1 MMTNVSTDGTRS
13 KFSSFVLRP
22 SVLGPYLPSLY
33 LSCIS
38 GVLLVLIQPPVS
50 LYPVAFFALIP
61 LLYAIDQENCQ
72 YAFWNGF
79 VCGFI
84 SFIGLVYWVV
94 IAMNRYGG
102 INIWLSC
109 LILLLLVLYLS
120 LYTGFF
126 AFAVSYLRKRLTLP
140 VYLSAPIIWVLLE
153 YVRGFLFTGFPWSFL
168 AHSQDRFLHL
178 IQVVSITGTYFISF
192 IIVAVNCIIYNV
204 IRKRSVSAIYV
215 SIIFLLFAG
224 SLIYGFK
231 ELSQKEE
238 GTVRTAIVQGNIR
251 QDVKWDEAFKIRTIR
266 TYYQKTLEGAKD
278 ADLIIWPETAM
289 PFIFEDEIYANKY
302 IKDLPVLLRSNLL
315 FGTVSRDRAGKYH
328 NSAYLIDKQSE
339 TVGVY
344 SKVHLVP
351 FGEYTPL
358 VRYLPFLEKLTAA
371 GGDFFPGEGHQPLHT
386 QIGNIGMLICYEGI
400 FPYITNE
407 TIRDGAQVL
416 VNITNDAW
424 YERTSAPFQ
433 HLAFYVFRAIETDR
447 FLLRS
452 ANTGISA
459 VIDPKGRIQAQT
471 PIFVETVLRGSFSLK
486 DTKTFYVR
494 YGDYFIA
501 ILFVALIALC
511 TVKLAI
517 QRKSGAHRPIT
528 RNNQ

>member
-1 MMTNVSTDGTRS
+1 MTSESTDVTRNR
-13 KFSSFVLRP
+13 FSSLVPRP
-22 SVLGPYLPSLY
+22 SVFGSHLPSLY

-38 GVLLVLIQPPVS
+38 GVLLVLIQPPIS

-61 LLYAIDQENCQ
+61 LLYAIDQEDCRS
-72 YAFWNGF
+72 AFRSGF
-79 VCGFI
+79 ICGLI
-84 SFIGLVYWVV
+84 SFIGLVYWIV

-102 INIWLSC
+102 IHIWLSC
-109 LILLLLVLYLS
+109 LILLLLALYLS

-126 AFAVSYLRKRLTLP
+126 ALAVSYLKKRLTLP
-140 VYLSAPIIWVLLE
+140 AYLSAPIIWVLLE

-168 AHSQDRFLHL
+168 AHSQDRFLHF

-192 IIVAVNCIIYNV
+192 IIIAVNCTIYNV
-204 IRKRSVSAIYV
+204 IRRRPLSPVFV
-215 SIIFLLFAG
+215 SIIIFLFAG
-224 SLIYGFK
+224 SLIYGFG
-231 ELSQKEE
+231 ELGKKEE
-238 GTVRTAIVQGNIR
+238 GTFQTAIIQGNIR
-251 QDVKWDEAFKIRTIR
+251 QDVKWDEAFKISTIR
-266 TYYQKTLEGAKD
+266 TYYQKTLEGARN

-289 PFIFEDEIYANKY
+289 PFIFENEIYASQY
-302 IKDLPVLLRSNLL
+302 IKHLPLHLQSSLL
-315 FGTVSRDRAGKYH
+315 FGTVSRDRSGRHH
-328 NSAYLIDKQSE
+328 NSVYVIDKRSE
-339 TVGVY
+339 TVGIY

-358 VRYLPFLEKLTAA
+358 ARYLPFLEKLTAT

-386 QIGNIGMLICYEGI
+386 QAGKIGMLICYEGI
-400 FPYITNE
+400 FPSITNE
-407 TIRDGAQVL
+407 TVRNGAQVL

-433 HLAFYVFRAIETDR
+433 HFAFYVFRAIETDR

-459 VIDPKGRIQAQT
+459 IIDPKGRIQAQT

-494 YGDYFIA
+494 YGDYFIL
-501 ILFVALIALC
+501 ILLAALITLC
-511 TVKLAI
+511 TAKFMMN
-517 QRKSGAHRPIT
+517 
-528 RNNQ
+528 RNT

>member
-1 MMTNVSTDGTRS
+1 MMTSISTGGIRNR
-13 KFSSFVLRP
+13 FSS
-22 SVLGPYLPSLY
+22 LGPHLPSLY

-38 GVLLVLIQPPVS
+38 GVLLVLIQPPIS

-61 LLYAIDQENCQ
+61 LLYAIDQENCRF
-72 YAFWNGF
+72 AFRNGF
-79 VCGFI
+79 VCGFV

-120 LYTGFF
+120 LYTGVF
-126 AFAVSYLRKRLTLP
+126 AFAVSFLKKRLTLP
-140 VYLSAPIIWVLLE
+140 VYLSAPVVWVLLE

-168 AHSQDRFLHL
+168 AHSQDRFLHF

-192 IIVAVNCIIYNV
+192 IIVAINCIIYNV
-204 IRKRSVSAIYV
+204 IRRRSVSVIYV
-215 SIIFLLFAG
+215 SVIFLLVAG
-224 SLIYGFK
+224 SLIYGFR
-231 ELSQKEE
+231 ELGRQEE
-238 GTVRTAIVQGNIR
+238 GTLQAAIIQGNIR

-266 TYYQKTLEGAKD
+266 TYYRKTLEGAGN

-289 PFIFEDEIYANKY
+289 PFVFEVEIYANKY
-302 IKDLPVLLRSNLL
+302 IKDLPALLRSDLL
-315 FGTVSRDRAGKYH
+315 FGTVSRDSAGRYH
-328 NSAYLIDKQSE
+328 NSAYLIDRKSE

-358 VRYLPFLEKLTAA
+358 VRYLPFLEKLTAT
-371 GGDFFPGEGHQPLHT
+371 GGDFFPGEGHLPLRAR
-386 QIGNIGMLICYEGI
+386 IGNIGMLICYEGI

-407 TIRDGAQVL
+407 TVRNGAQVL
-416 VNITNDAW
+416 VNLTNDAW

-459 VIDPKGRIQAQT
+459 VIDPKGRIRAQT
-471 PIFVETVLRGSFSLK
+471 PIFVETVLRSSFSLK

-494 YGDYFIA
+494 YGDYFIV
-501 ILFVALIALC
+501 ILCLALAVMC
-511 TVKLAI
+511 AVKFI
-517 QRKSGAHRPIT
+517 MK
-528 RNNQ
+528 RNP